1 MKRKRKP
8 KMNVKLL
15 RRIQRWL
22 MRLRHPEHFDMA
34 DYWHKGDCGTSY
46 CIAGKA
52 LQLCGYRFGH
62 EEMVFNPKGQECGA
76 IKPIA
81 ESLLGLTPDEADRLF
96 FRTYW
101 PYRFSSDPES
111 AAERIEH
118 FINTGGK
125 E

>member
-22 MRLRHPEHFDMA
+22 MRLRHPEHFNMA
-34 DYWHKGDCGTSY
+34 DFWRKGDCRTSY

-52 LQLCGYRFGH
+52 LQLSGYRLGH
-62 EEMVFNPKGQECGA
+62 DTAFNPKGQECGF

-81 ESLLGLTPDEADRLF
+81 ESLLGLTPNEADRLF
-96 FRTYW
+96 YRTHW
-101 PYRFSSDPES
+101 PYRFSSDPKS
-111 AAERIEH
+111 AARRIEH

-125 E
+125 D